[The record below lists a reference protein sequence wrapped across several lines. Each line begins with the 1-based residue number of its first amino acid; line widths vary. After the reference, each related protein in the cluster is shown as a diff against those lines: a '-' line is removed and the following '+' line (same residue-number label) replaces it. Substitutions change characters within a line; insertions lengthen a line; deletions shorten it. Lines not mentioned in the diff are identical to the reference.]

1 MPLGARKVE
10 CRAVCP
16 LVCAQKEW
24 NKCVCVRVWQSKRSE
39 SHFANYCVCV
49 RARDHESVTS
59 RILRSH
65 LSFFFSIML
74 TRSHFRTRVCVC
86 MCVYVCVCVCVCVRV
101 CVRVISHLSLSACG
115 PPFSETSLLQGKLER
130 FTTKASPRKHP
141 SSL

>member
-1 MPLGARKVE
+1 VPLGARKVE

-49 RARDHESVTS
+49 CARDHESVTS

-74 TRSHFRTRVCVC
+74 TRSHFSIFRVC
-86 MCVYVCVCVCVCVRV
+86 MCVYVCVCVCVCVCV
-101 CVRVISHLSLSACG
+101 GVRVISHLSLSACA
-115 PPFSETSLLQGKLER
+115 PPFSETSLLQGKLKR